1 MPAAVEIFVIFP
13 LNRVDVPDADQEFV
27 ALVLQWSFNYSL
39 ILFLSVCV
47 GEIRVHGVGA
57 VNLP

>member
-27 ALVLQWSFNYSL
+27 ALVLQCSFNYVQ
-39 ILFLSVCV
+39 ILLLSVCG

-57 VNLP
+57 LNLS

>member
-13 LNRVDVPDADQEFV
+13 LNGVDVADADQEFV
-27 ALVLQWSFNYSL
+27 ALVLQWSFNYFL
-39 ILFLSVCV
+39 ILLLSVCV